1 MARLVLSAIPHCL
14 QKVNRVH
21 YGLLERPHGRIKNTR
36 GRPPP
41 ASRRVLTAIPF
52 LGKDVPSSAS
62 EFADPETLICLTIL
76 AFRHES
82 LRLADVYAV
91 ASTLKRRLL
100 YEQGRFP
107 ERPSWITFNSWLDAA
122 DRPNRSGFGAV
133 RSVVGE
139 GASPMQPFLDTRSLV
154 FLQLPLDLFQPED
167 PEQARAEREP

>member
-21 YGLLERPHGRIKNTR
+21 YGLLDRSHGRIKNVR
-36 GRPPP
+36 GMPSPTT
-41 ASRRVLTAIPF
+41 RRVLTAIPV

-82 LRLADVYAV
+82 LRLADAYTV

-122 DRPNRSGFGAV
+122 YKLNCSGV
-133 RSVVGE
+133 DTEPRRSVVGE
-139 GASPMQPFLDTRSLV
+139 GAC
-154 FLQLPLDLFQPED
+154 
-167 PEQARAEREP
+167 